1 MQHTGYQPDT
11 VVLIGAGNAIDAPL
25 QKGLQKVGFR
35 VQLLGLDQLAAASF
49 TARTGTIVI
58 NAASC
63 AGSARMSEARA
74 VCEALRGQPYT
85 ALLHLSSYGV
95 FGRARSKKIDE
106 DTVPAPT
113 SEIGRHWL
121 ACEQILAGEGV
132 EQSLAENNV
141 SILRL
146 GWQVDRSERALLA
159 RVIRGLLNGK
169 PVTLDDVS
177 RGNPVT
183 VADLVRVVVAMTQQL
198 ASGAPKSGIYHYG
211 SADNCSAMEFGR
223 EVVDRVRS
231 LYGEDYA
238 ADLQPVDPAPE
249 DRSSVLSCERLR
261 DVFGIQQRSWRQGLT
276 RQVELWLERLQ
287 KAAT

>member
-1 MQHTGYQPDT
+1 MHHTGYQPDT
-11 VVLIGAGNAIDAPL
+11 IALIGAGNAIDGPL

-35 VQLLGLDQLAAASF
+35 VQLLGLEQLAAAPIASR
-49 TARTGTIVI
+49 AGVIVI
-58 NAASC
+58 NAAAC
-63 AGSARMSEARA
+63 AGSAYMSEARA
-74 VCEALRGQPYT
+74 VCEALRDQPYA

-106 DTVPAPT
+106 ETVPEPS

-121 ACEQILAGEGV
+121 ACEQILAGD
-132 EQSLAENNV
+132 SLEERNV

-159 RVIRGLLNGK
+159 RVIRSLLNGK

-183 VADLVRVVVAMTQQL
+183 VADLVRVVVAVTQQL

-211 SADNCSAMEFGR
+211 SADNCSAMEFGC

-238 ADLQPVDPAPE
+238 ADLRAVEPVPE

-287 KAAT
+287 KAEN

>member
-1 MQHTGYQPDT
+1 MHHTGYQPDT
-11 VVLIGAGNAIDAPL
+11 AVLIGAGNAIDGPL
-25 QKGLQKVGFR
+25 QKGLQRVGFR
-35 VQLLGLDQLAAASF
+35 VQLLGLEQIAAAPLGIREGSL
-49 TARTGTIVI
+49 VI

-63 AGSARMSEARA
+63 AGSARMHEARA
-74 VCEALRGQPYT
+74 VCEALRNQPCA

-95 FGRARSKKIDE
+95 FGRARSRKIDE
-106 DTVPAPT
+106 ETAPEPS

-121 ACEQILAGEGV
+121 DCERILTG
-132 EQSLAENNV
+132 SSPAEYGV

-159 RVIRGLLNGK
+159 RVIRGLLNHK

-183 VADLVRVVVAMTQQL
+183 VADLVRVAVAMAQQL

-211 SADNCSAMEFGR
+211 AADNCSAMEFGR

-238 ADLQPVDPAPE
+238 ADLRPVEPAPE

-287 KAAT
+287 KAES

>member
-1 MQHTGYQPDT
+1 MHHTGYQPDT
-11 VVLIGAGNAIDAPL
+11 AVLIGAGNAIDGAL

-35 VQLLGLDQLAAASF
+35 VQLLGLEQIAAAPSGVR
-49 TARTGTIVI
+49 AGSLVI

-63 AGSARMSEARA
+63 AGSARMSEALA
-74 VCEALRGQPYT
+74 VCEALRGQPVT

-106 DTVPAPT
+106 ETVPAPS

-121 ACEQILAGEGV
+121 ECERTLV
-132 EQSLAENNV
+132 ENSPGGHSV

-183 VADLVRVVVAMTQQL
+183 VADLVRVVVAMAQQL

-238 ADLQPVDPAPE
+238 ADLRPVEPAPE

-287 KAAT
+287 KSEG